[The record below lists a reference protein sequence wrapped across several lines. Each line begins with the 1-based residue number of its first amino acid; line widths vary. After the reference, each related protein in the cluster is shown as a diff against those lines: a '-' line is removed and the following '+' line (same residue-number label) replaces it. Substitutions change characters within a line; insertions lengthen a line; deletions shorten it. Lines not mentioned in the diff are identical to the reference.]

1 MNARTPISRVAALA
15 AVLVLGFVEVAPA
28 QRGGFA
34 LGRHEIMIEAFK
46 LNRDQERGVK
56 TIMDDA
62 GKTATPVRE
71 AILKARAGIL
81 GAIEAGR
88 PQADIDAASKAY
100 AVQSAA
106 MAEIEMRALAKIM
119 LALTPEQRANQAA
132 VRSTFQL
139 MRGAFLNRN
148 WNEPPNPDKGY

>member
-1 MNARTPISRVAALA
+1 MNAHTAIMRTAALVALLALGVGEA
-15 AVLVLGFVEVAPA
+15 ALA

-34 LGRHEIMIEAFK
+34 LGRHDIMIESFK
-46 LNRDQERGVK
+46 LNREQERAVK

-62 GKTATPVRE
+62 SKTATPVRE

-81 GAIEAGR
+81 AAIQAAK
-88 PQADIDAASKAY
+88 PQEEIDAAAKAY

-106 MAEIEMRALAKIM
+106 MAQIEMRALAKIM
-119 LALTPEQRANQAA
+119 QALTPEQRANQAA

>member
-1 MNARTPISRVAALA
+1 VNARTTLNRIAALV
-15 AVLVLGFVEVAPA
+15 AVLVLGSVEATLA
-28 QRGGFA
+28 QRGGVA
-34 LGRHEIMIEAFK
+34 RGRHDIMIDTFK
-46 LNRDQERGVK
+46 LSREQERAAK

-62 GKTATPVRE
+62 SKTATPARE

-81 GAIEAGR
+81 AAIQAGK
-88 PQADIDAASKAY
+88 PQEDIDAASKAY

-119 LALTPEQRANQAA
+119 QTLTPEQRANQAA

-139 MRGAFLNRN
+139 MRGAFINRN

>member
-1 MNARTPISRVAALA
+1 MNARTTITRIAAVVAVVVLGSGEAAL
-15 AVLVLGFVEVAPA
+15 A

-34 LGRHEIMIEAFK
+34 LGRHDIMIEGFK
-46 LNRDQERGVK
+46 LNREQERAVK

-62 GKTATPVRE
+62 GKNATPIRE

-81 GAIEAGR
+81 AAIQAGK
-88 PQADIDAASKAY
+88 PQEEIDAAAKAY
-100 AVQSAA
+100 AVQSTA
-106 MAEIEMRALAKIM
+106 MAQIEMRALAKIM
-119 LALTPEQRANQAA
+119 QTLTPEQRANQAA